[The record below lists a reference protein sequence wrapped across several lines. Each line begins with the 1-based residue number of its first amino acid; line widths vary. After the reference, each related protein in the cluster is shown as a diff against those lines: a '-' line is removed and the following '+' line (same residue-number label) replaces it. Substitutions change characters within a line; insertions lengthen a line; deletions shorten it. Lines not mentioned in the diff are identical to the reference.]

1 MAKEMTVE
9 EAVRI
14 IKESYEF
21 GDKFDEAVAYLK
33 EHDADNEVLVPFKDE
48 KAQDMMTS
56 ILFII
61 SIGFGTF
68 GY

>member
-9 EAVRI
+9 EAVRV

-33 EHDADNEVLVPFKDE
+33 EHDAGNEVLVPFKDE
-48 KAQDMMTS
+48 QTQDM
-56 ILFII
+56 IKKP
-61 SIGFGTF
+61 
-68 GY
+68 